1 MEYTEPPNHATWLRH
16 TGDEP
21 HLLREVMRTHQAVMH
36 AFTREVGMPSARLA
50 LMRLLATCD
59 TGELGI
65 MEIAKRLG
73 VNAAAVTRQ
82 VQDMEVAGLISR
94 GADRLDKRRC
104 PIRLT
109 DGGRVAF
116 EHMHQRAHDFER
128 HLAALVKPE
137 DIATTIRVLGQ
148 VRAALDV
155 LAETGS
161 RGEPRR

>member
-65 MEIAKRLG
+65 MEIDQPQLRL
-73 VNAAAVTRQ
+73 
-82 VQDMEVAGLISR
+82 
-94 GADRLDKRRC
+94 
-104 PIRLT
+104 
-109 DGGRVAF
+109 
-116 EHMHQRAHDFER
+116 QRP
-128 HLAALVKPE
+128 LAAKVSRFDPRE
-137 DIATTIRVLGQ
+137 
-148 VRAALDV
+148 VRGFVCLIH
-155 LAETGS
+155 LTE
-161 RGEPRR
+161 RLL